1 MYKYILFYV
10 FDSVVQ
16 EAVGTGNPELL
27 QMVLAR
33 RDYQRYCNRVAG
45 IPELLHKLKQV
56 SFFYKNVL
64 IFYYTALKY

>member
-1 MYKYILFYV
+1 M
-10 FDSVVQ
+10 VQ

-33 RDYQRYCNRVAG
+33 RDYQRYCNRAAG

-56 SFFYKNVL
+56 GLLEKKKEIDNG
-64 IFYYTALKY
+64 IKQICNIK

>member
-1 MYKYILFYV
+1 
-10 FDSVVQ
+10 VVQ

-27 QMVLAR
+27 QLILAR

-56 SFFYKNVL
+56 NYMMQF
-64 IFYYTALKY
+64 ILKYNL